1 MARVAELT
9 QPARILARIER
20 VAAVLGALGAL
31 LYLLRSPAGALVL
44 TLTAAASIVAFHG
57 LQNLVGRLGAGSDT
71 KVDQRSKRLVW
82 LRFCLLLVIPLTSLW
97 LDAELALSLLL
108 GFSVIPLSFVGEGFF
123 QLFLSLTSRGENGS

>member
-57 LQNLVGRLGAGSDT
+57 LQGLVGGLGAGSDT
-71 KVDQRSKRLVW
+71 KVDQRSKGLVW

-108 GFSVIPLSFVGEGFF
+108 GFSVIPLSFIGEGFF
-123 QLFLSLTSRGENGS
+123 QLFLSLMSRGENGS

>member
-31 LYLLRSPAGALVL
+31 LYLLRSPVGALVL